1 MRPPEALSAL
11 ALVQGSS
18 AAPVAPQVAG
28 RLSALPGITAEH
40 LQAVGGRLSAAQCA
54 GLAVLPEV
62 WPLATAAAPET
73 EPGVR
78 RLLLAAALSV
88 TDRADILLA
97 ATATDTSVVISETVQ
112 RTVRFSA
119 GRFRFLSEA
128 DRSGILAGADTAE
141 CETIH
146 RALWLAHRQH
156 GLADIGLWHAV
167 HGRAETDP
175 RALRALLAVGQR
187 LLTRGN
193 PEAAFRIASARAL
206 GAASTMRSGAA
217 MLGARSALVLGCFDD
232 AVRLFQTAELG
243 EGELRAQ
250 AQSGRR
256 VAQSFLDGPDEGADA
271 LARVASQLPLLRSAA
286 ATATDHAA
294 LSGIDS
300 IAEIWW
306 TSPEDADERHARLYL
321 SVIPAVQVWPW
332 NSAPGP
338 LSPLIEAH
346 VRGQQAGFLL
356 HAGRAAEATTVLGD
370 ALVRLPMTHIGGGVT
385 SSALAALRDEAP
397 ELVQGFG
404 PALIAL
410 RPGRTVGYAVVPD
423 VDGAHTVAVSR
434 TPTDEHAPR
443 SGLPALALL
452 TGRESGVID
461 LLARGLRNRE
471 IGLEL
476 GISERTVEVHLTNAF
491 RKLGV
496 RNRAEVLARLLEGR
510 ADGTAPASRPRE
522 RA

>member
-1 MRPPEALSAL
+1 MRLDEALSAL

-18 AAPVAPQVAG
+18 TAPVAPQIAG
-28 RLSALPGITAEH
+28 RLSALPGITTEH
-40 LQAVGGRLSAAQCA
+40 LRAVGDRLSVAQRA

-62 WPLATAAAPET
+62 WPLATGAAPEA

-88 TDRADILLA
+88 TDRADVLLA
-97 ATATDTSVVISETVQ
+97 ATATDTRVVISEAVQ

-128 DRSGILAGADTAE
+128 GRSALLSGADAAE
-141 CETIH
+141 RETIH

-156 GLADIGLWHAV
+156 GLADVGLWHAV

-175 RALRALLAVGQR
+175 RAVRALIAVGQR

-206 GAASTMRSGAA
+206 ISAPAMRSGAA
-217 MLGARSALVLGCFDD
+217 LLGARSALVLGCFDD
-232 AVRLFQTAELG
+232 AVRLFQAAELG
-243 EGELRAQ
+243 EGDLRSQ
-250 AQSGRR
+250 AQNGRR

-286 ATATDHAA
+286 TTATDHAA
-294 LSGIDS
+294 LTGIDS

-306 TSPEDADERHARLYL
+306 TSPEEADERHARLYL
-321 SVIPAVQVWPW
+321 SVIPAAPAWPW
-332 NSAPGP
+332 SSVPGP

-356 HAGRAAEATTVLGD
+356 HAGRVAEAAAVLGD

-385 SSALAALRDEAP
+385 SSALLALQDEAP

-404 PALIAL
+404 PSLIAL
-410 RPGRTVGYAVVPD
+410 RPRRTVGYTVVPD
-423 VDGAHTVAVSR
+423 VDGTNTVAVSR
-434 TPTDEHAPR
+434 AATDNRPAQ
-443 SGLPALALL
+443 SGLPTLALL
-452 TGRESGVID
+452 TGRESDVIG
-461 LLARGLRNRE
+461 LLVRGMRNRE

-476 GISERTVEVHLTNAF
+476 GISARTVEVHLTNAF

-496 RNRAEVLARLLEGR
+496 RDRAELLARLLER
-510 ADGTAPASRPRE
+510 S
-522 RA
+522 